1 MITIFRKMRMKL
13 AFENKV
19 GRYMRY
25 AVGEILLVVIGI
37 LLALQI
43 NTWKKETQNRK
54 LEKTYLENIRKDLII
69 QQEINDVQTE
79 YELNKSAEADTALGF
94 LDGSIPLSDLTRL
107 LDSLSARHTFVANNV
122 TFDNLGKTGN
132 VVHIRNDEILNNLIR
147 FDKRLDYTTKVVNNN
162 NIVLIDGQFG
172 KFVIDNSLRISL
184 NDHGE
189 VFLNNGLSGE
199 KRYLLFHHLNRRKK
213 LSEGLIEIVHLLSV
227 DTQALIE
234 NIDAYLK

>member
-1 MITIFRKMRMKL
+1 MKL

-25 AVGEILLVVIGI
+25 AIGEILLVVIGI

-54 LEKTYLENIRKDLII
+54 LEKTYLMNLRADLFL

-79 YELNKSAEADTALGF
+79 YELNRIAEANTAISFIGREVSL
-94 LDGSIPLSDLTRL
+94 PDLTRL

-132 VVHIRNDEILNNLIR
+132 VVHIRNAEILNNLIR
-147 FDKRLDYTTKVVNNN
+147 YDKVLDYTKMVINNN
-162 NIVLIDGQFG
+162 NLVLIDEQFG
-172 KFVIDNSLRISL
+172 KFVNFNKLGISM
-184 NDHGE
+184 DTQGE
-189 VFLNNGLSGE
+189 VTKIGGFSGE
-199 KRYLLFHHLNRRKK
+199 ERYLLFHHLKRRKM
-213 LSEGLIEIVHLLSV
+213 LSEGIIELVHLLSL
-227 DTQALIE
+227 DTQTLIE
-234 NIDAYLK
+234 SIDIYLR

>member
-1 MITIFRKMRMKL
+1 MKL

-54 LEKTYLENIRKDLII
+54 LEKTYLENLREDLII
-69 QQEINDVQTE
+69 QQEIIDVQTE
-79 YELNKSAEADTALGF
+79 YELNRSAEADTALSF
-94 LDGSIPLSDLTRL
+94 LDGLISISELARL

-132 VVHIRNDEILNNLIR
+132 VIHIRNAEILNALIR
-147 FDKRLDYTTKVVNNN
+147 YDKRLDYTTMVVNNN

-172 KFVIDNSLRISL
+172 KFVIDNSLGISL
-184 NDHGE
+184 NDQGE
-189 VFLNNGLSGE
+189 VAINNGLSGE
-199 KRYLLFHHLNRRKK
+199 KRYLLFHHLNRRKY
-213 LSEGLIEIVHLLSV
+213 LSEGLIEIVSLLSA
-227 DTQALIE
+227 DTQELIE
-234 NIDAYLK
+234 TIDVYLK

>member
-1 MITIFRKMRMKL
+1 
-13 AFENKV
+13 
-19 GRYMRY
+19 MRY
-25 AVGEILLVVIGI
+25 AVGEILLVVVGI

-79 YELNKSAEADTALGF
+79 YEFNRIAEADTAISF
-94 LDGSIPLSDLTRL
+94 LNKVISLSDLTRL

-132 VVHIRNDEILNNLIR
+132 VIHIRNAEILNALIR
-147 FDKRLDYTTKVVNNN
+147 YDKRLDYTTMVVNNN

-172 KFVIDNSLRISL
+172 KFVIDNSLGISL
-184 NDHGE
+184 NDQGE
-189 VFLNNGLSGE
+189 VAINNGLSGE
-199 KRYLLFHHLNRRKK
+199 KRYLLFHHLNRRKY
-213 LSEGLIEIVHLLSV
+213 LSEGLIEIVSLLSA
-227 DTQALIE
+227 DTQELIE
-234 NIDAYLK
+234 TIDVYLK

>member
-1 MITIFRKMRMKL
+1 MKL

-54 LEKTYLENIRKDLII
+54 LEKTYLENLREDLII
-69 QQEINDVQTE
+69 QQEIIDVQTE
-79 YELNKSAEADTALGF
+79 YELNRSAEADTALSF
-94 LDGSIPLSDLTRL
+94 LDGSISISELARL

-132 VVHIRNDEILNNLIR
+132 VIHIRNAEILNALIR
-147 FDKRLDYTTKVVNNN
+147 YDKRLDYTTMVVNNN

-172 KFVIDNSLRISL
+172 KFVNDNSLGISL
-184 NDHGE
+184 SDQGKIGIK
-189 VFLNNGLSGE
+189 NGLSGE
-199 KRYLLFHHLNRRKK
+199 KRYLLFHHLNRRKN
-213 LSEGLIEIVHLLSV
+213 LSEGLIEIVNLLSV

-234 NIDAYLK
+234 TIDAYLK